1 MPFVLQHMLAAEQLC
16 PEQLAYD
23 RPSPKLLS
31 FVRKHYGL
39 SSYVPQS
46 NNFVVFEQH
55 FQHSSSSSSYSSTGG
70 GRSMRS
76 SRDSS
81 GGGSMAHQAYNCSW
95 GNGRQNV
102 HVIGSA
108 AAAEQQHGRQ
118 WVSLRLCLHC
128 LRYAGAGIVISADDA
143 AGVAADTSSRIHYN
157 MPLVWCTLLRCLR
170 AAAHV

>member
-1 MPFVLQHMLAAEQLC
+1 MYMQHMLAAERLS

-55 FQHSSSSSSYSSTGG
+55 FQHSSSSELSRMSA

-81 GGGSMAHQAYNCSW
+81 GGGNMPQQAFNCTW

-102 HVIGSA
+102 HIIGSA
-108 AAAEQQHGRQ
+108 AAMEQQHDKQ
-118 WVSLRLCLHC
+118 WVSSLQIAKL
-128 LRYAGAGIVISADDA
+128 
-143 AGVAADTSSRIHYN
+143 
-157 MPLVWCTLLRCLR
+157 LVLFMQLLVLSCFWFL
-170 AAAHV
+170 